1 MSTRGDVV
9 AVTCLALEA
18 RIALGP
24 GVSVI
29 CTHASKLVAAL
40 ERAAKRGASGIISF
54 GIAGGLAPDLAA
66 GDWVVGSGVRT
77 EEECF
82 PTDRAWARAL
92 LAALPGAVH
101 AEIIGADA
109 PVALPTEKRRLHAQT
124 GAVAVDNESHVAASG
139 RRLPDSVCRLSRG
152 HRSRTQRASA
162 GRRHRLAARR
172 HGGCSRCISLG
183 PQALLR
189 LAAQGRLRGLVRR
202 STARSRRWCRWR
214 SARPRG
220 ATPSARCSTTARCPS
235 FAATRWIAPAGMGP
249 RRSRSTARRRSPTST
264 RRASWPA
271 SAPAFLTLALWRACC
286 FSLWRQGQRATLLR
300 DQMKQ
305 ERAIFNLKGY
315 AEKIVASVPSGL
327 LLLSADSASAL
338 GQPLLPR
345 ILLPAPRRSHGAQ
358 ASRSSCAPRASS
370 AGRAR

>member
-124 GAVAVDNESHVAASG
+124 GAVAVDNESHVAARIAAAYRIPFAACRAVIDPAHSELPPAAVTGLRHDGTADVLAVFRSVVRQPSQLPALARTALEARTAGAALRRG
-139 RRLPDSVCRLSRG
+139 RRLLGVG
-152 HRSRTQRASA
+152 
-162 GRRHRLAARR
+162 LAFPYFREVT
-172 HGGCSRCISLG
+172 LDL
-183 PQALLR
+183 PL
-189 LAAQGRLRGLVRR
+189 
-202 STARSRRWCRWR
+202 RSRRSDRYCQRR
-214 SARPRG
+214 IGCSGGLNYRRNYRVTVRQRPACILFSLR
-220 ATPSARCSTTARCPS
+220 TPSPPRALGGAQCDLPLLSGPS
-235 FAATRWIAPAGMGP
+235 F
-249 RRSRSTARRRSPTST
+249 
-264 RRASWPA
+264 
-271 SAPAFLTLALWRACC
+271 LA
-286 FSLWRQGQRATLLR
+286 
-300 DQMKQ
+300 
-305 ERAIFNLKGY
+305 
-315 AEKIVASVPSGL
+315 V
-327 LLLSADSASAL
+327 
-338 GQPLLPR
+338 
-345 ILLPAPRRSHGAQ
+345 
-358 ASRSSCAPRASS
+358 
-370 AGRAR
+370 